1 MMKYDGHKNTLYSVC
16 IQIDLTHSSVKFQHE
31 QEIIM
36 ITLKMAYAQN
46 CIIQPEISAYFRMY
60 CLLFQLFVF
69 EKGNYRSMELCDLE
83 INN

>member
-1 MMKYDGHKNTLYSVC
+1 MKYDGHKNTLYSAC
-16 IQIDLTHSSVKFQHE
+16 IQIDLTHRSAKFQHE

-36 ITLKMAYAQN
+36 ITLKNGLRTKLYNQL
-46 CIIQPEISAYFRMY
+46 EISAYFRKY